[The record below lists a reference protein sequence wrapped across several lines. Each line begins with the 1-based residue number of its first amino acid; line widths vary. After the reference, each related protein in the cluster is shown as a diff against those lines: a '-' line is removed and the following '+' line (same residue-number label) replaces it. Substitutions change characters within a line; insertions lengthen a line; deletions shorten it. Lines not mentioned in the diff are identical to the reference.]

1 MPFLMIRN
9 DITKVAADA
18 IVNPANRNLLQGSG
32 TSRAIY
38 QAAGE
43 QELTAACEAI
53 GHCEPGRAV
62 CTPAFGLPAK
72 YIFHAVCPAWHGG
85 FFGEAKQLAG
95 AYHSALELAAEYHCE
110 SVAFP
115 LLSSGNYGY
124 PKEQAFRIAVDTI
137 TQYVMEHDLT
147 VYLVLYDRDSLAV
160 SRKLFAS
167 VEEYID
173 DHYVAQNDVLC
184 VNEVEA
190 CALAGT
196 ETFEADAV
204 LTLLHEKYPQ
214 TRLLLTAGSAGS
226 YYLDAERRLFVPCE
240 KVQAVDTTAAVDT
253 YSGYFLAGLC
263 SGSSV
268 EDAMRLAT
276 KAAGI
281 AVQRKGAA
289 ASIPEI
295 KELK

>member
-1 MPFLMIRN
+1 MPPMTCTVISGIIATSATSPN
-9 DITKVAADA
+9 ASVITFPPSAVHAPIASGSMKVA
-18 IVNPANRNLLQGSG
+18 VR
-32 TSRAIY
+32 
-38 QAAGE
+38 
-43 QELTAACEAI
+43 
-53 GHCEPGRAV
+53 
-62 CTPAFGLPAK
+62 
-72 YIFHAVCPAWHGG
+72 
-85 FFGEAKQLAG
+85 
-95 AYHSALELAAEYHCE
+95 
-110 SVAFP
+110 
-115 LLSSGNYGY
+115 
-124 PKEQAFRIAVDTI
+124 
-137 TQYVMEHDLT
+137 
-147 VYLVLYDRDSLAV
+147 
-160 SRKLFAS
+160 
-167 VEEYID
+167 
-173 DHYVAQNDVLC
+173 
-184 VNEVEA
+184 
-190 CALAGT
+190 ALAGT

-240 KVQAVDTTAAVDT
+240 KVQAVDTTAAGDT

-268 EDAMRLAT
+268 EDSMRLAT

>member
-1 MPFLMIRN
+1 M
-9 DITKVAADA
+9 
-18 IVNPANRNLLQGSG
+18 
-32 TSRAIY
+32 
-38 QAAGE
+38 
-43 QELTAACEAI
+43 
-53 GHCEPGRAV
+53 
-62 CTPAFGLPAK
+62 
-72 YIFHAVCPAWHGG
+72 
-85 FFGEAKQLAG
+85 
-95 AYHSALELAAEYHCE
+95 
-110 SVAFP
+110 
-115 LLSSGNYGY
+115 
-124 PKEQAFRIAVDTI
+124 
-137 TQYVMEHDLT
+137 
-147 VYLVLYDRDSLAV
+147 
-160 SRKLFAS
+160 
-167 VEEYID
+167 
-173 DHYVAQNDVLC
+173 LC

-214 TRLLLTAGSAGS
+214 IRLLLTAGSAGS

-240 KVQAVDTTAAVDT
+240 KVQAVDTTAAGDT

-268 EDAMRLAT
+268 EDTMRLAT

-289 ASIPEI
+289 TSIPEI

>member
-1 MPFLMIRN
+1 MKILSFGSLNYDYTYEVEHFLAPKETLAAKSMQRGFGGKGANQSIAFARAGLSVYHAGRVGADGQPFVDYLKQNGIHTDYLIKDDAAATGHAIIEVCRGENCILIYGGANQEITTEQIDHTLKAFSPGDWLVLQNEISNLPYLM
-9 DITKVAADA
+9 
-18 IVNPANRNLLQGSG
+18 
-32 TSRAIY
+32 
-38 QAAGE
+38 QAAQKKGLSIFFNAAPYDVGILTYPM
-43 QELTAACEAI
+43 EL
-53 GHCEPGRAV
+53 V
-62 CTPAFGLPAK
+62 
-72 YIFHAVCPAWHGG
+72 
-85 FFGEAKQLAG
+85 
-95 AYHSALELAAEYHCE
+95 
-110 SVAFP
+110 
-115 LLSSGNYGY
+115 
-124 PKEQAFRIAVDTI
+124 
-137 TQYVMEHDLT
+137 
-147 VYLVLYDRDSLAV
+147 
-160 SRKLFAS
+160 
-167 VEEYID
+167 
-173 DHYVAQNDVLC
+173 DVLC

-190 CALAGT
+190 CALDGT

-204 LTLLHEKYPQ
+204 LTLLYEKYPQ

-240 KVQAVDTTAAVDT
+240 KVQAVDTTAAGDT

>member
-1 MPFLMIRN
+1 MQTAQKKGLSIFFN
-9 DITKVAADA
+9 AAPSDVG
-18 IVNPANRNLLQGSG
+18 ILTYPM
-32 TSRAIY
+32 
-38 QAAGE
+38 
-43 QELTAACEAI
+43 EL
-53 GHCEPGRAV
+53 V
-62 CTPAFGLPAK
+62 
-72 YIFHAVCPAWHGG
+72 
-85 FFGEAKQLAG
+85 
-95 AYHSALELAAEYHCE
+95 
-110 SVAFP
+110 
-115 LLSSGNYGY
+115 
-124 PKEQAFRIAVDTI
+124 
-137 TQYVMEHDLT
+137 
-147 VYLVLYDRDSLAV
+147 
-160 SRKLFAS
+160 
-167 VEEYID
+167 
-173 DHYVAQNDVLC
+173 DVLC

-196 ETFEADAV
+196 ENFEADAV

-226 YYLDAERRLFVPCE
+226 HYLDAERRLFVPCE
-240 KVQAVDTTAAVDT
+240 KVQAVDTTAAGDT
-253 YSGYFLAGLC
+253 Y

>member
-1 MPFLMIRN
+1 M
-9 DITKVAADA
+9 
-18 IVNPANRNLLQGSG
+18 
-32 TSRAIY
+32 
-38 QAAGE
+38 
-43 QELTAACEAI
+43 
-53 GHCEPGRAV
+53 
-62 CTPAFGLPAK
+62 
-72 YIFHAVCPAWHGG
+72 
-85 FFGEAKQLAG
+85 
-95 AYHSALELAAEYHCE
+95 
-110 SVAFP
+110 
-115 LLSSGNYGY
+115 
-124 PKEQAFRIAVDTI
+124 
-137 TQYVMEHDLT
+137 
-147 VYLVLYDRDSLAV
+147 
-160 SRKLFAS
+160 
-167 VEEYID
+167 
-173 DHYVAQNDVLC
+173 LC

-240 KVQAVDTTAAVDT
+240 KVQAVDTTAAGDT
-253 YSGYFLAGLC
+253 Y

>member
-43 QELTAACEAI
+43 QELTASCEAI
-53 GHCEPGRAV
+53 GRCDLGRAV
-62 CTPAFGLPAK
+62 CTPAFGLSAK
-72 YIFHAVCPAWHGG
+72 YVFHAVCPAWHDGG
-85 FFGEAKQLAG
+85 FGEAEQLAG

-240 KVQAVDTTAAVDT
+240 KVQAVDTTAAGDT

>member
-1 MPFLMIRN
+1 MKILSFGSLNYDYTYEVEHFLAPKE
-9 DITKVAADA
+9 T
-18 IVNPANRNLLQGSG
+18 
-32 TSRAIY
+32 
-38 QAAGE
+38 
-43 QELTAACEAI
+43 
-53 GHCEPGRAV
+53 
-62 CTPAFGLPAK
+62 
-72 YIFHAVCPAWHGG
+72 
-85 FFGEAKQLAG
+85 
-95 AYHSALELAAEYHCE
+95 LAAKSMQRGFGGKGANQSIAFARAGLSVYHAAPYD
-110 SVAFP
+110 VGI
-115 LLSSGNYGY
+115 LTY
-124 PKEQAFRIAVDTI
+124 P
-137 TQYVMEHDLT
+137 ME
-147 VYLVLYDRDSLAV
+147 LV
-160 SRKLFAS
+160 
-167 VEEYID
+167 
-173 DHYVAQNDVLC
+173 DVLC

-240 KVQAVDTTAAVDT
+240 KVQAVDTTAAGDT

>member
-1 MPFLMIRN
+1 M
-9 DITKVAADA
+9 
-18 IVNPANRNLLQGSG
+18 
-32 TSRAIY
+32 
-38 QAAGE
+38 
-43 QELTAACEAI
+43 
-53 GHCEPGRAV
+53 
-62 CTPAFGLPAK
+62 
-72 YIFHAVCPAWHGG
+72 AWCG
-85 FFGEAKQLAG
+85 
-95 AYHSALELAAEYHCE
+95 
-110 SVAFP
+110 
-115 LLSSGNYGY
+115 
-124 PKEQAFRIAVDTI
+124 
-137 TQYVMEHDLT
+137 
-147 VYLVLYDRDSLAV
+147 DSENG
-160 SRKLFAS
+160 KK
-167 VEEYID
+167 
-173 DHYVAQNDVLC
+173 DVLC

-240 KVQAVDTTAAVDT
+240 KVQAVDTTAAGDT

>member
-1 MPFLMIRN
+1 M
-9 DITKVAADA
+9 
-18 IVNPANRNLLQGSG
+18 
-32 TSRAIY
+32 
-38 QAAGE
+38 
-43 QELTAACEAI
+43 
-53 GHCEPGRAV
+53 
-62 CTPAFGLPAK
+62 
-72 YIFHAVCPAWHGG
+72 
-85 FFGEAKQLAG
+85 
-95 AYHSALELAAEYHCE
+95 
-110 SVAFP
+110 
-115 LLSSGNYGY
+115 
-124 PKEQAFRIAVDTI
+124 
-137 TQYVMEHDLT
+137 
-147 VYLVLYDRDSLAV
+147 
-160 SRKLFAS
+160 
-167 VEEYID
+167 
-173 DHYVAQNDVLC
+173 LC

-240 KVQAVDTTAAVDT
+240 KVQAGDT

>member
-1 MPFLMIRN
+1 MAGCSDSEN
-9 DITKVAADA
+9 GVKK
-18 IVNPANRNLLQGSG
+18 
-32 TSRAIY
+32 IY
-38 QAAGE
+38 
-43 QELTAACEAI
+43 
-53 GHCEPGRAV
+53 
-62 CTPAFGLPAK
+62 
-72 YIFHAVCPAWHGG
+72 HA
-85 FFGEAKQLAG
+85 
-95 AYHSALELAAEYHCE
+95 
-110 SVAFP
+110 
-115 LLSSGNYGY
+115 
-124 PKEQAFRIAVDTI
+124 
-137 TQYVMEHDLT
+137 
-147 VYLVLYDRDSLAV
+147 
-160 SRKLFAS
+160 LF
-167 VEEYID
+167 
-173 DHYVAQNDVLC
+173 

-226 YYLDAERRLFVPCE
+226 HYLDAERRLFVPCE
-240 KVQAVDTTAAVDT
+240 KVQAVDTTAAGDT

-289 ASIPEI
+289 ASIPKI